1 MGLIQKLRTSKRF
14 GLFKPN
20 YETKNLFLAQTCLP
34 AGRWKGKS
42 SPFFLA
48 RFGMTAGFSSKKNYK
63 RHFN

>member
-1 MGLIQKLRTSKRF
+1 MG
-14 GLFKPN
+14 FKI
-20 YETKNLFLAQTCLP
+20 EFLAQTCLP

-48 RFGMTAGFSSKKNYK
+48 RFGMTAGDSSKKNYK